1 MKLIL
6 ENWRKFQLN
15 EIFGSPVPSHEII
28 QQNRSG
34 LSDDEIIWK
43 FKVDDYDYEVS
54 LLDESP
60 YVSDKTRPDVI
71 PYLESYEFSFKV
83 GGRGIGDPYKA
94 TNLGFRSGMKVM
106 STVVSI
112 LEKWINKNDFFLIEV
127 NVDPNQTARIKM
139 YNRILKTLQKN
150 LGSDYETTA
159 QDGDFAI
166 INIGF
171 IERGIDKFVQKGED
185 RTARQLVSAV
195 LRHLGSKSIKG
206 RSEERVLNKF
216 KDLEAKRGINE

>member
-127 NVDPNQTARIKM
+127 NVDPV
-139 YNRILKTLQKN
+139 
-150 LGSDYETTA
+150 LG
-159 QDGDFAI
+159 
-166 INIGF
+166 
-171 IERGIDKFVQKGED
+171 
-185 RTARQLVSAV
+185 
-195 LRHLGSKSIKG
+195 HLGSKSIEG